1 MRRRLAISPA
11 AQRDLVEIRN
21 YIAVDNPARAETYLA
36 ELLDRCSRLVDF
48 QFAAPDHPRR
58 SGWRSIPYGYY
69 VILYSVTDRTVRIR
83 AVRHSA
89 TLK

>member
-1 MRRRLAISPA
+1 MRRRLAISLA

-21 YIAVDNPARAETYLA
+21 YIAIENPARAETYLA
-36 ELLDRCSRLVDF
+36 ELLDRCGRLVDF
-48 QFAAPDHPRR
+48 PFAAPLHPRR
-58 SGWRSIPYGYY
+58 SGWRSIPYGDY
-69 VILYSVTDRTVRIR
+69 VILYSVTDRAVRIR